1 MNDPNTIALN
11 ILANIPDG
19 AKLLMWRQRPDK
31 SCVVLCAWRDE
42 YVTWVFY
49 PHSEGGTQRRYAR
62 ELSDAVD
69 TFKARLTG

>member
-1 MNDPNTIALN
+1 MTDPNIIALN

-19 AKLLMWRQRPDK
+19 AKLLEWRQRPDNT
-31 SCVVLCAWRDE
+31 CVVLCAWRDE

-49 PHSEGGTQRRYAR
+49 PHGEGVHSGRYTKSLPA
-62 ELSDAVD
+62 AVD